1 MDVVH
6 SQWMNRA
13 PAPHRYTGVV
23 WADMNVNV
31 VKPSQLRVFTAQ
43 FSPGART
50 AWHREPFGRVL
61 HVLYGTGR
69 VQRRGGPVVE
79 VRAGDTIVFDPDEWH
94 WHGAAPTSVF
104 AVLSAQVADG
114 DGGTGRDA
122 ADGTSTSTGTG
133 TGTGTGTHGDG
144 ADGDGGTEWGSHV
157 SDAEY
162 LQPARAASVPSEG
175 LNRTAQREACW

>member
-1 MDVVH
+1 MEVVH
-6 SQWMNRA
+6 SQRTNHA

-23 WADMNVNV
+23 WAGMDVIA

-104 AVLSAQVADG
+104 AVLSAHESDG
-114 DGGTGRDA
+114 DG
-122 ADGTSTSTGTG
+122 S
-133 TGTGTGTHGDG
+133 TGTHGDG

-162 LQPARAASVPSEG
+162 LQPARTASGPSEG
-175 LNRTAQREACW
+175 LNRTARREASW